1 MTTPA
6 DPWIVTIPA
15 IRDRESL
22 LLVSKLI
29 DAHLTV
35 LEAQVIQLK
44 TVRTAIDQRI
54 KEVGRSK

>member
-22 LLVSKLI
+22 VLVGKLI
-29 DAHLTV
+29 DAQLTV

>member
-22 LLVSKLI
+22 VLVGKLI
-29 DAHLTV
+29 DAQVTV
-35 LEAQVIQLK
+35 LEAQLTQLK
-44 TVRTAIDQRI
+44 QVRGALDQRI
-54 KEVGRSK
+54 KEVG

>member
-22 LLVSKLI
+22 VLVSKLI
-29 DAHLTV
+29 DAQLTV

>member
-22 LLVSKLI
+22 VLVSKLI

-44 TVRTAIDQRI
+44 QVRTAVDQRM
-54 KEVGRSK
+54 KEIGRSK